1 MPEYSKLPLKVPRPL
16 NAVIVDFI
24 NFTMKVDAV
33 RGASNII

>member
-1 MPEYSKLPLKVPRPL
+1 MPEYSKLPLKIPRPL
-16 NAVIVDFI
+16 TAVIIDFR